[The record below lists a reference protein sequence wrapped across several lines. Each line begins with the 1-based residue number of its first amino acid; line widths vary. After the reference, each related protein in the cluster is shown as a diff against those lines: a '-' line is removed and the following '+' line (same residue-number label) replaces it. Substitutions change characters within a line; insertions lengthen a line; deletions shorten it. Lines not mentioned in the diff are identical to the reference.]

1 CDYLHVQ
8 IVNTYLEVLRI
19 HMKLEGMGLTEV
31 MESALHID
39 LIAMCTNL
47 GISRHSSDIREV
59 SKAAEVSLGPGV
71 HNQQPVEKKKIKSL
85 HIYIKGLL
93 CVIPQKIHLN
103 KKNLYILCTH
113 SSELHELLS

>member
-71 HNQQPVEKKKIKSL
+71 HNQQPKLSNGISHIDTFNFSL
-85 HIYIKGLL
+85 AL
-93 CVIPQKIHLN
+93 VQP
-103 KKNLYILCTH
+103 
-113 SSELHELLS
+113 S